1 MIQSYIIDKEK
12 VSLKDRMGVLGVEYT
27 MNIVRELQEYPSTT
41 ILDNMYCEPLKAKNL
56 DIYLTTIRKLNPEAI
71 LVGDSPVYMGSHRTG
86 IPFTDEYKIGNESL
100 SLLQEKDQQGHS
112 IMNDTDEELKRDFG
126 SAVIWNGLEVELEN
140 MVLWNIM
147 PFYTHKEDFNVARK
161 NLSPQEEEA
170 GFHFLKQILKE
181 IPSIR
186 MILVA
191 GELASRIILR
201 HIELKKDYEVY
212 YISNPNITSVP
223 EFISRVKKAF
233 ELKENILERE
243 TLAAE
248 SEVAYEYRRR
258 WADTD
263 ESGNFYCRALN
274 KILPASMSQYCYCCP
289 CNLYGELY
297 CGYYDFNRNDRDWD
311 LRKVKRRF
319 DLLIQ
324 ANLIPLFPNYK
335 LRTKHGSVLTEQA
348 FQFLAEVYRDRLS
361 LVSNT
366 PYLFYL
372 MEIAFRFVPYIERM
386 NNDHPEEIYVAILFH
401 NLLNNTKVASGKIGK
416 EFGSYIQSLLDPET
430 EDHVE
435 NLNEM
440 LKFFEEVDTP
450 SELMQLLNK
459 IFKINTLEI

>member
-1 MIQSYIIDKEK
+1 MDY
-12 VSLKDRMGVLGVEYT
+12 M

-71 LVGDSPVYMGSHRTG
+71 LVGDSPVYMGSHQTG

-100 SLLQEKDQQGHS
+100 SLLQQKDQQGHS
-112 IMNDTDEELKRDFG
+112 IINDTKDELKRDFG
-126 SAVIWNGLEVELEN
+126 SAVVWNELELELEN

-147 PFYTHKEDFNVARK
+147 PFYTHQEDFNIARK

-186 MILVA
+186 MIIVS

-201 HIELKKDYEVY
+201 HVELKKDYEIY
-212 YISNPNITSVP
+212 YISSPNIASVP

-233 ELKENILERE
+233 ELRENIFERE
-243 TLAAE
+243 RLAAE
-248 SEVAYEYRRR
+248 SEVAYDYRRR
-258 WADTD
+258 WADRD

-274 KILPASMSQYCYCCP
+274 KILPASMSKYCRYCP

-297 CGYYDFNRNDRDWD
+297 CGYYDFNRNDHGWE

-324 ANLIPLFPNYK
+324 ANLIPLFPDYK
-335 LRTKHGSVLTEQA
+335 LRTKHGSILTERA
-348 FQFLAEVYRDRLS
+348 FQFLAEVYRDRIS
-361 LVSNT
+361 LKSNT

-372 MEIAFRFVPYIERM
+372 MEIAFQYMPYLEKM
-386 NNDHPEEIYVAILFH
+386 ENDHPEEIYIAILFH
-401 NLLNNTKVASGKIGK
+401 NILNNTKVASGRIGK
-416 EFGSYIQSLLDPET
+416 DFGSYIQSLIDPEA
-430 EDHVE
+430 EGHLE
-435 NLNEM
+435 NLAEVLVM
-440 LKFFEEVDTP
+440 LESVNTPEEQMR
-450 SELMQLLNK
+450 LFKK
-459 IFKINTLEI
+459 IFKIDMFEI

>member
-1 MIQSYIIDKEK
+1 MDY
-12 VSLKDRMGVLGVEYT
+12 M

-56 DIYLTTIRKLNPEAI
+56 DIYLTTISKLNPEAV
-71 LVGDSPVYMGSHRTG
+71 LVGDSPVYMGSHQTG
-86 IPFTDEYKIGNESL
+86 IPFTDEYKIGNEEL
-100 SLLQEKDQQGHS
+100 FLLQQKDQQGHS
-112 IMNDTDEELKRDFG
+112 IINDTEDELKRDFS
-126 SAVIWNGLEVELEN
+126 SAVIWNGLELELEN

-147 PFYTHKEDFNVARK
+147 PFYTHEADFNVARK
-161 NLSPQEEEA
+161 NLLPQEEEA
-170 GFHFLKQILKE
+170 GFHFLKQLLKE

-201 HIELKKDYEVY
+201 HVELKKDYEIY
-212 YISNPNITSVP
+212 YISNPSIASVP

-243 TLAAE
+243 RLASE

-274 KILPASMSQYCYCCP
+274 KILPASMSKYCGCCP

-297 CGYYDFNRNDRDWD
+297 CGYYDFNRNDHGWE

-324 ANLIPLFPNYK
+324 ANLIPLFPDYK

-348 FQFLAEVYRDRLS
+348 FQFLAEVYRDRIS
-361 LVSNT
+361 LKSNA

-372 MEIAFRFVPYIERM
+372 MEIAFQYIPYLEKM
-386 NNDHPEEIYVAILFH
+386 ENDHPEEIYVAILFH
-401 NLLNNTKVASGKIGK
+401 NILNNTKVASGRIGK
-416 EFGSYIQSLLDPET
+416 EFGSYIQSLIDPE
-430 EDHVE
+430 EEEHLE
-435 NLNEM
+435 NLAEVLTM
-440 LKFFEEVDTP
+440 FESVNTP
-450 SELMQLLNK
+450 KEQMRLFKK
-459 IFKINTLEI
+459 IFKIDILEI